1 MFKFLQEASNSYP
14 VKVTLN
20 TGQEVC
26 VHKVIKP
33 TDDNSGVIIQTC
45 DGSEVAITRDEIQGI
60 L

>member
-1 MFKFLQEASNSYP
+1 MFDFLQKASYSYP
-14 VKVTLN
+14 VKVSLDN
-20 TGQEVC
+20 GEEVC

-45 DGSEVAITRDEIQGI
+45 DGSEVSIILDEIQSI